1 MPTERPP
8 LSVVIP
14 IYNEE
19 ASLPELHE
27 RLAQVLPR
35 DAEIIF
41 VDDGSSDRSAAI
53 LGELATQDDRLR
65 IVGFRRNFGKS
76 LALAAGFRRARGEL
90 VATIDA
96 DLQEDPADLSRL
108 ADKLGEGFDVAGGWR
123 RTRRDRWTKVF
134 ASRVF
139 NRLVCWIGGVRFRDI
154 NCGLKV
160 MRREVL
166 ENLQLAGGFHRFIP
180 LLAHWR
186 GFRAVEVEVS
196 HVPRRHGKSRYGGA
210 RFLRGLLDLAVMLF
224 LVRFDGRPGRYF
236 VALGSLF
243 GVAGFGVSAYL
254 AGLRLATGSIQSRF
268 PLLGLGL
275 VLIVVGVQLLSLGL
289 FGELIAYHLRSST
302 RSEPATWEAT
312 EVGAED
318 VRGERIEPLGAVAE
332 KRSVGHREAGDRQP
346 GTGSDD
352 GQEAT

>member
-1 MPTERPP
+1 MPDRRPP

-14 IYNEE
+14 IYNEA
-19 ASLPELHE
+19 ASLPELHA
-27 RLAQVLPR
+27 RLAETLAPE
-35 DAEIIF
+35 AEIIF
-41 VDDGSSDRSAAI
+41 VDDGSADRSAEI
-53 LGELATQDDRLR
+53 LGELVAKDGRVR
-65 IVGFRRNFGKS
+65 VVRFRRNFGKS

-96 DLQEDPADLSRL
+96 DLQEDPADISRL
-108 ADKLGEGFDVAGGWR
+108 VEKLGDEFDVVGAWR
-123 RTRRDRWTKVF
+123 RTRRDRRGKVL

-166 ENLQLAGGFHRFIP
+166 EDFNLAGGFHRFIP

-186 GFRAVEVEVS
+186 GFRTVELEVS
-196 HVPRRHGKSRYGGA
+196 HAPRRHGKSRYGGQ
-210 RFLRGLLDLAVMLF
+210 RFLRGLLDLAVILF
-224 LVRFDGRPGRYF
+224 LVRFDSRPGRYF

-243 GVAGFGVSAYL
+243 GVTGFGISAYL
-254 AGLRLATGSIQSRF
+254 AILRLATGSVQSRF

-289 FGELIAYHLRSST
+289 FGELLAYHVRTSS
-302 RSEPATWEAT
+302 RSEPATWEIAPLAEETPGVLPAAVT
-312 EVGAED
+312 ERDDDA
-318 VRGERIEPLGAVAE
+318 
-332 KRSVGHREAGDRQP
+332 REV
-346 GTGSDD
+346 T
-352 GQEAT
+352 